1 MSTPRNATRP
11 DCGGVS
17 PMIERIV
24 VDLPTPLR
32 PSRHTHSPVLTSIET
47 PKSTRDR
54 PYAVWMSRTSSSGA
68 RAAALTNLR
77 GGPRHG
83 PPRPPS
89 LGRVPAQPW
98 RASGLPHDVSP
109 TLSEIDAPHLGVRAH
124 VGGRAVGDHAA
135 LVQHGDLL
143 RDGED

>member
-17 PMIERIV
+17 PMIDRIV

-77 GGPRHG
+77 GGPPHG
-83 PPRPPS
+83 PPPPPPLRP
-89 LGRVPAQPW
+89 VPAHPR
-98 RASGLPHDVSP
+98 RAPRLPHDVSP
-109 TLSEIDAPHLGVRAH
+109 TPSRID
-124 VGGRAVGDHAA
+124 
-135 LVQHGDLL
+135 
-143 RDGED
+143 